1 MRKKNYISFFQKI
14 SRLDKL
20 RRFNFTSGHIGAFP
34 NIFTLDKNIDELTN
48 KNIGTFVFLCNVIR
62 IIFLFVLSLIPV
74 NNLFFFIR
82 TLLRKILNQNINYS
96 NEFVVIS
103 VGDHSANRDP
113 YLSKILLTLNSN
125 YDYFKI
131 VGGKK
136 IRTKDFIFFEQTFR
150 IFDFLKIFTSIF
162 LVQYATVSAL
172 LFFIVSK
179 NTIGTKLF
187 FLRYSLEEILSG
199 TLYNNYLLDM
209 FGKKINAYGNY
220 KKFIFPMEGRNWEK
234 KIISNQNNSKCE
246 YIGYIHCA
254 ITPFH
259 LSLTSKKFYNSTETP
274 SVIITPSTMVYN
286 FISKIFINSAIING
300 SFIRGSDLPDN
311 LLVDKKLILIVL
323 TSYIPEAKVIIESII
338 SSGLHIRY
346 RINIKVHPDPVTSKT
361 IIKLVNQNKLSLF
374 NGFSN
379 FKPLVCLFRSSS
391 IAIEYLRIGINP
403 IYINLQSGFSNNIF
417 DLDNVYNFTRLDIDK
432 FKSFV
437 PSKVLYKKNKCVD
450 ISNYYLKISDTNNF
464 INNIV
469 D

>member
-14 SRLDKL
+14 SSLDKL

-34 NIFTLDKNIDELTN
+34 NVFTLDKNIDELTS
-48 KNIGTFVFLCNVIR
+48 KNIETFVFLCTVTR
-62 IIFLFVLSLIPV
+62 LIFLLVLSLIPIK
-74 NNLFFFIR
+74 NLFLFIR
-82 TLLRKILNQNINYS
+82 ALLRKILNKNISYS
-96 NEFVVIS
+96 NEYIVIS
-103 VGDHSANRDP
+103 VGDQSANRDP
-113 YLSKILLTLNSN
+113 YLSKILITLNLK

-136 IRTKDFIFFEQTFR
+136 IRAKEFIFFEQTFK

-162 LVQYATVSAL
+162 LVQYATISAL
-172 LFFIVSK
+172 LLFIFSK
-179 NTIGTKLF
+179 NTTGTKLF
-187 FLRYSLEEILSG
+187 FLRFSLEEMLSG
-199 TLYNNYLLDM
+199 ALYNNYLLDM
-209 FGKKINAYGNY
+209 FGKKINVYGNY

-234 KIISNQNNSKCE
+234 KIISNQNNFKCK

-254 ITPFH
+254 VTPFH
-259 LSLTSKKFYNSTETP
+259 LSLTSKKFYNSNETP

-286 FISKIFINSAIING
+286 LISRIFINSAIIDG
-300 SFIRGSDLPDN
+300 SFIRGSDLPEN

-323 TSYIPEAKVIIESII
+323 TSYIPEAKVIIESIV
-338 SSGLHIRY
+338 SSGLHKRY
-346 RINIKVHPDPVTSKT
+346 KIEIKVHPDPVTSKI

-374 NGFSN
+374 TGFSN

-403 IYINLQSGFSNNIF
+403 IYINLHSGFSNNIF

-437 PSKVLYKKNKCVD
+437 PSKILYKKNKCVD
-450 ISNYYLKISDTNNF
+450 ISDYYLKISDVKNF
-464 INNIV
+464 INYIV